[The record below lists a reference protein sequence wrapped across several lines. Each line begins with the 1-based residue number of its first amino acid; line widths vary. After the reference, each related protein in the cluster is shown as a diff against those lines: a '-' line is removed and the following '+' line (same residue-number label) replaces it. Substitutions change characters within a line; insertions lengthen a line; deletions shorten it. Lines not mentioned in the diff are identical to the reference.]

1 MQHLHIL
8 KTYAHIPLWRWIQFV
23 VGILMLSFGIS
34 LMVRADIGLGPW
46 DVLHQGVSMRTGM
59 ALGTAIIVIGL
70 LIMLLWIPLGE
81 RPGPGTVLNVL
92 CVGLLVNAWL
102 GVLPVL
108 EPGMLPSALLFPA
121 QVAQMAAGIVIVGI
135 GSGMY
140 ISSGL
145 GAGPRDG
152 VMMGLV
158 RHTGLSVRVVRTML
172 ELTALLVGWLLGG
185 VVGIGTVMFAL
196 GVGPVI
202 HTTLRIFHRWQAAS
216 AQHIDARG

>member
-1 MQHLHIL
+1 MHRFHIL
-8 KTYAHIPLWRWIQFV
+8 RTVSHIPLWRWLQFT
-23 VGILMLSFGIS
+23 VGIFLLSFGIS

-46 DVLHQGVSMRTGM
+46 DVLHQGVGMRTGM
-59 ALGTAIIVIGL
+59 AIGTAIIVIGV

-102 GVLPVL
+102 EVLPVL
-108 EPGMLPSALLFPA
+108 RPEALPGMLLFPA
-121 QVAQMAAGIVIVGI
+121 QVVQMAVGIVVMGT

-158 RHTGLSVRVVRTML
+158 HRTGLSVRVVRTML

-185 VVGIGTVMFAL
+185 TVGIGTVMFAL

-202 HTTLRIFHRWQAAS
+202 HATLQIFYRWQEGA
-216 AQHIDARG
+216 AQHHSEHR

>member
-1 MQHLHIL
+1 ML
-8 KTYAHIPLWRWIQFV
+8 KTFSYIPLRRWLQFV
-23 VGILMLSFGIS
+23 AGIFILSFGIS
-34 LMVRADIGLGPW
+34 LMVRANIGLGPW

-59 ALGTAIIVIGL
+59 AIGTAIIVIGL

-92 CVGLLVNAWL
+92 CVGLLVNACL
-102 GVLPVL
+102 DVLPAL
-108 EPGMLPSALLFPA
+108 GPETLSGALLFSA
-121 QVAQMAAGIVIVGI
+121 QVAQMAAGIVIMGV

-158 RHTGLSVRVVRTML
+158 HRTGFSVRVVRTIL
-172 ELTALLVGWLLGG
+172 ELTALLIGWLLGG
-185 VVGIGTVMFAL
+185 TIGLGTLMFAF

-202 HTTLRIFHRWQAAS
+202 HTTLHIFHRWQQEPVQPDS
-216 AQHIDARG
+216 QRQ